1 MDEMHRR
8 EVVRLA
14 LAGGLAAGLVDEPR
28 AAADE
33 PAPAPKPAAK
43 TDRDFVIAAGM
54 TEAEADCWAAAA
66 QAAGLFFALPEL
78 HPMDLTESISRRPR
92 PRAARVELE
101 PPTSNSGRIER
112 IDAAR
117 DSDPRTLGDQ

>member
-33 PAPAPKPAAK
+33 PAPAPNPTAK

-66 QAAGLFFALPEL
+66 RAAGLFFALPEL
-78 HPMDLTESISRRPR
+78 HPMDRQEVATAIHILQNKLLARPTYR
-92 PRAARVELE
+92 KYLATAKAARGE
-101 PPTSNSGRIER
+101 G
-112 IDAAR
+112 
-117 DSDPRTLGDQ
+117 